1 MPDLTLLTDEERE
14 SWCDGLHTLTNELLT
29 TIIALRQRVAEMEAA
44 LRKIAELSYYRSD
57 DPYTEHQQIAEDA
70 LTLPAPPKEAD

>member
-1 MPDLTLLTDEERE
+1 MPDLTLLTDEAKNALKMFE
-14 SWCDGLHTLTNELLT
+14 